1 LKALGSKAKLFIFL
15 MIFSQITQEKNKMKD
30 IEDDTVGTV
39 PESDLNSA
47 CLMTI
52 KTLED

>member
-1 LKALGSKAKLFIFL
+1 

-52 KTLED
+52 KTLEDKIGTKQ